1 MNDYELLR
9 DHARNGSQA
18 AFTQLVERHLGL
30 VYSAARRQ
38 VGDAHL
44 AEDISQQVFTLL
56 ARKAGRLGADTV
68 LSAWL
73 YRTARHLASETV
85 RREVRRQR
93 REQLAAET
101 MNLSTPDAAWRQI
114 EPLLDEAMAGLS
126 RGDHDA
132 IVLRYFE
139 NKSLKEV
146 AATLGTSEDAA
157 QKRVARALD
166 KLRAKFTR
174 RGVTLSASALAA
186 AIAGGAVHAA
196 PAGLAHSIATAAL
209 AGAAATAATGF
220 TAHLL
225 QAMAATKLKII
236 AAALAAAAVGT
247 PLVVQYRA
255 NQSLRAENAAL
266 REQTDQLAEWERLR
280 ADNQRLAAQLQAD
293 AARTQA
299 EHEDLLRLRGEV
311 TRLRKQLQADA
322 AAARRG
328 AGGEA
333 TTNAVPA
340 ETPQAPAPFTVAVS
354 ARVAEGQTL
363 VTGGWPTAP
372 GKRTLALV
380 TPTADSSRTNA
391 GQVLI
396 TTRLVEAP
404 QDAWTQLGLGDIS
417 NEGQQSPPQK
427 ILTMEQTGALMT
439 SLTNTAGF
447 TVLGAPRVSTYDGG
461 QASIS
466 SGPGAGGGLTVDF
479 LPRLAPDGNAWDL
492 QLNVQLTPDALRP
505 ASDGAPADGPGSPPS
520 KP

>member
-38 VGDAHL
+38 VGNAHL

-146 AATLGTSEDAA
+146 AAALGTSEDAA

-247 PLVVQYRA
+247 PLVVQYRV
-255 NQSLRAENAAL
+255 NQALRAENAAL
-266 REQTDQLAEWERLR
+266 REQSDQLAEWERLR

-322 AAARRG
+322 AATRRG
-328 AGGEA
+328 ADGEA
-333 TTNAVPA
+333 VTNAVPA

-354 ARVAEGQTL
+354 ARVGEGQTL

-417 NEGQQSPPQK
+417 NEGQQSPPRK
-427 ILTMEQTGALMT
+427 ILSMEQAGALMA
-439 SLTNTAGF
+439 SLTNTVEC
-447 TVLGAPRVSTYDGG
+447 TLLSAPRISTYDGG
-461 QASIS
+461 QARIFT
-466 SGPGAGGGLTVDF
+466 GYGAVGAATVDF

-492 QLNVQLTPDALRP
+492 QLNMQLTPDALRP
-505 ASDGAPADGPGSPPS
+505 ASDGAPAGGSGSPPS

>member
-1 MNDYELLR
+1 MNDHELLR
-9 DHARNGSQA
+9 DHVRNGSQA

-38 VGDAHL
+38 VDAHL

-101 MNLSTPDAAWRQI
+101 MNLSAPDAAWRQI
-114 EPLLDEAMAGLS
+114 EPLLDEAMASLS

-146 AATLGTSEDAA
+146 AAALGTSEDAA

-196 PAGLAHSIATAAL
+196 PAGLASSIATAAL

-220 TAHLL
+220 TTHLL
-225 QAMAATKLKII
+225 QAMAATKLKLI

-266 REQTDQLAEWERLR
+266 REQTDQQAEWERLR
-280 ADNQRLAAQLQAD
+280 ADNQRLAEQLKAD
-293 AARTQA
+293 TARTQA

-311 TRLRKQLQADA
+311 TRLRKQLRTNA
-322 AAARRG
+322 AAA
-328 AGGEA
+328 
-333 TTNAVPA
+333 TNAVPA
-340 ETPQAPAPFTVAVS
+340 ETPQAPAPFTVALS
-354 ARVAEGQTL
+354 ARVGEGQTL

-380 TPTADSSRTNA
+380 TPTTDTSGTNT
-391 GQVLI
+391 GRVVLI

-404 QDAWTQLGLGDIS
+404 QDAWAQLGLGDIS
-417 NEGQQSPPQK
+417 NEGQQTPPQK
-427 ILTMEQTGALMT
+427 ILTMEQAGALMA
-439 SLTNTAGF
+439 SLTNKVGC
-447 TVLGAPRVSTYDGG
+447 TVLSSPRVSMYDGG
-461 QASIS
+461 QARLLT
-466 SGPGAGGGLTVDF
+466 GYGAVGAATVDF

-505 ASDGAPADGPGSPPS
+505 ASDGATAGGSGSPPNT
-520 KP
+520 P